1 MVNIIILKY
10 FYVRLFLFCKYCI
23 ICLTYAN
30 ERLALS
36 KGRKGGLN
44 LTNSDLILH
53 FVNKYIAEREKNII
67 LQQQLKQQ
75 EQMQDEKTVKTN
87 K

>member
-1 MVNIIILKY
+1 MISIKDYCNILST
-10 FYVRLFLFCKYCI
+10 LCS
-23 ICLTYAN
+23 
-30 ERLALS
+30 ERLAFS
-36 KGRKGGLN
+36 KGRKGGLK